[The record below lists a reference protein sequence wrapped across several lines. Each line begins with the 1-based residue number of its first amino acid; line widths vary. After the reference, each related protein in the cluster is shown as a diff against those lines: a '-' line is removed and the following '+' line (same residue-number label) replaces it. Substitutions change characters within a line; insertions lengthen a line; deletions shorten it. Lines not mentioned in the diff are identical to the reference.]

1 MLRLHNPYIDVF
13 MTAKDRR
20 LAVNDNISL
29 CLKTIDINRHFDQ
42 RRYNRPTASEV
53 AVIIPGTG
61 EEQVDRRDIILQS
74 RSGQFKR
81 ISELHSAYCALRYP
95 LLFPNGQQGWHP
107 NIRSNDRSI
116 FSFSYR

>member
-13 MTAKDRR
+13 LTAKER
-20 LAVNDNISL
+20 LSLDHTISL
-29 CLKTIDINRHFDQ
+29 CLKTIDITHFDP

-61 EEQVDRRDIILQS
+61 EEQVDRRDLILQS
-74 RSGQFKR
+74 RSGQLKR
-81 ISELHSAYCALRYP
+81 ISELHSAYCPLRYP

-107 NIRSNDRSI
+107 NICSSNRSAP
-116 FSFSYR
+116 SFSYR

>member
-13 MTAKDRR
+13 MTAKDR

-29 CLKTIDINRHFDQ
+29 CLKMIHITTHFDQ

-74 RSGQFKR
+74 RSGQFKC

-95 LLFPNGQQGWHP
+95 LLFRNRQQGWHP
-107 NIRSNDRSI
+107 NICSNDRSI